1 MQAAYEGVEL
11 PELPVQYADYAV
23 WQREWLTGEVLAEQ
37 LDYWRTALA
46 GAPAALDLPA
56 DLPRPAIPTH
66 RGAQLVDALD
76 PELVHRLGE
85 LARER
90 RTTLFN
96 VLQSVLAAVLARR
109 AGQADVVIGVPVAGR
124 SRVET
129 EDLIGFFVNTLPLR
143 TRVESDES
151 FAGLLDRVS
160 RSSVEALSHQDVP
173 FERLVQEFA
182 PERDRSRNPLFQVM
196 LAFQNAPTVAERLG
210 EVEMTR
216 LPIGDGTAKFDLML
230 VGEEAPGGG
239 LALTLEYSTDVFV
252 ESSVRGVLDDVVRGC
267 RLVAGGAGV
276 RVRELTAVSEAE
288 RGLLLEKWNATDRPD
303 ELACLVSRVR
313 EHALASPDAVA
324 VSDDAGEVSYAEL
337 VGRASR
343 LSGALLAAGV
353 GADDRVVYAGGR
365 GVDAVVAF
373 LGVLGAGGA
382 YVPVDVRAPRARQ
395 ADMVAS
401 SGARWIVTP
410 EDGADSARALAD
422 ASGGSPEVLVV
433 PGAGDALSEL
443 VPVRAGGDDL
453 AYVIYTSGS
462 TGQPKGAMVHRSGM
476 NNHLLAKVDDLAL
489 TAADVLVQNAAL
501 TFDISVWQMVA
512 ALVTGGRTAVYGDE
526 TASDATGLFART
538 EQDRVSVL
546 EVVPSLLRATL
557 DAWDT
562 APELTPE
569 LPDLRLLVVTGETL
583 PPDLCARWF
592 ARFPGIDIV
601 NAYGPTECSD
611 DVTHAHLT
619 TGTETHSAQVPIG
632 RAVRNTRLYVLDD
645 AMLPVPVGV
654 RGELFVGGAGVGRGY
669 LDDAARTAGAFVPDP
684 FGSVPGARLYRTG
697 DLVRYLPD
705 GELEFLGRRDH
716 QVKVRGQRIEL
727 GEVENALR
735 GLDGVSDAVVLARP
749 DAAGA
754 TALVAYAVTGADP
767 AVLRGALGRLLP
779 EAMVPAVIV
788 PLDTMP
794 LTLNGKV
801 DRATL
806 PDADLTTERA
816 PYRAPVSPVE
826 KRLAEYFSEL
836 LGAEEP
842 GLDDDFFA
850 LGGHSLLATRLAAR
864 IRSDFGVQLP
874 LRTLFENP
882 VLGSLAEC
890 VESAAVP
897 ETVAEGADGPVL
909 RRVGRDG
916 GGLPLS
922 FAQQRLW
929 VLHELDPEGSSYNVP
944 AAVRLSGGLDVGR
957 LRSALLAVGM
967 RH

>member
-1 MQAAYEGVEL
+1 L

-37 LDYWRTALA
+37 LDYWRTALD
-46 GAPAALDLPA
+46 GAPPVLDLPT
-56 DLPRPAIPTH
+56 DRPRPAVPTH
-66 RGAQLVDALD
+66 RGAQLLDALD
-76 PELVHRLGE
+76 PDLVTRLTE
-85 LARER
+85 IARER
-90 RTTLFN
+90 GATLFN
-96 VLQSVLAAVLARR
+96 VVHSVLAAVLSRR

-173 FERLVQEFA
+173 FERLVDELGA
-182 PERDRSRNPLFQVM
+182 PRDHSRNPLFQVM
-196 LAFQNAPTVAERLG
+196 LAFQNAPRTTSGPSGLRMEELALE
-210 EVEMTR
+210 ET
-216 LPIGDGTAKFDLML
+216 TAKFDLML
-230 VGEEAPGGG
+230 
-239 LALTLEYSTDVFV
+239 LAQETDSGRLSLALEYSTDVFV

-288 RGLLLEKWNATDRPD
+288 RGLLLEGWNATDRAD

-313 EHALASPDAVA
+313 EHAVASPDAVA
-324 VSDDAGEVSYAEL
+324 VSDDVGEVSYAEL

-343 LSGALLAAGV
+343 LSGVLLAAGV
-353 GADDRVVYAGGR
+353 GPDDRVVYAGGR

-382 YVPVDVRAPRARQ
+382 YVPVDVRAPLARR
-395 ADMVAS
+395 ADMLAS

-410 EDGADSARALAD
+410 ENEVESARALAA

-433 PGAGDALSEL
+433 PGAGDGPGEL
-443 VPVRAGGDDL
+443 VAVRGGGGDL

-462 TGQPKGAMVHRSGM
+462 TGRPKGAMVHRSGM
-476 NNHLLAKVDDLAL
+476 NNHLLAKVDDLGL
-489 TAADVLVQNAAL
+489 TAGDVLVQNAAL

-526 TASDATGLFART
+526 TAADATGLFARA

-562 APELTPE
+562 APGLVPG
-569 LPDLRLLVVTGETL
+569 LPCLRLLVVTGETL
-583 PPDLCARWF
+583 PPDLCTRWF

-619 TGTETHSAQVPIG
+619 ATTPVERPHIPIG
-632 RAVRNTRLYVLDD
+632 RAVRNTRLYVLDPF
-645 AMLPVPVGV
+645 LRPVPVGV
-654 RGELFVGGAGVGRGY
+654 PGELFVGGAGVGRGY
-669 LDDAARTAGAFVPDP
+669 LDDAVRTAGAFVPDP
-684 FGSVPGARLYRTG
+684 FGSVPGGRLYRTG

-735 GLDGVSDAVVLARP
+735 GLDGVMDAVVLARP
-749 DAAGA
+749 DTAGA
-754 TALVAYAVTGADP
+754 TALVGYAVTTADP
-767 AVLRGALGRLLP
+767 AALRTALGRLLP

-788 PLDTMP
+788 PLDAMP
-794 LTLNGKV
+794 LTPNGKV
-801 DRATL
+801 DRAAL
-806 PDADLTTERA
+806 PEADLTTERA
-816 PYRAPVSPVE
+816 PYRAPVTLDE
-826 KRLAEYFSEL
+826 RLLAELFAEV
-836 LGAEEP
+836 LGVEQV
-842 GLDDDFFA
+842 GMDDDFFA

-864 IRSDFGVQLP
+864 IRSDLGVQLP

-882 VLGSLAEC
+882 EVGSLASEIAALAAQRGDEGRTEG
-890 VESAAVP
+890 VEALLS
-897 ETVAEGADGPVL
+897 EIEDLSDEEVA
-909 RRVGRDG
+909 
-916 GGLPLS
+916 
-922 FAQQRLW
+922 
-929 VLHELDPEGSSYNVP
+929 
-944 AAVRLSGGLDVGR
+944 
-957 LRSALLAVGM
+957 ALLAGLDEEPTGGPGTQHSADPGGAAHAPAPVSATETRPTG
-967 RH
+967 RR